1 MASVSLRGL
10 RKAYGDVEAI
20 HGIDVDIGDGEFVV
34 LVGPS
39 GSGKTTLLRMIAGLE
54 KASAGEIRVDGRVV
68 NDVPPKARDM
78 AMVFQQYALYPH
90 VTVRENLG
98 FSLRMRGED
107 RTTTAERV
115 AQVAQTL
122 GLERLLDRRPAQL
135 SGGQQQRVAI
145 GRAIVRQPSVFLFDE
160 PLSNLDGNL
169 RAQMRTEL
177 KGLHRR
183 LGTTTLYV
191 THDQVE
197 AMAMAQRIV
206 VLRAGRVEQVGTPL
220 ALYDR
225 PANVFVAAFI
235 GVPPMNLLPGQVRD
249 GHVEA
254 CGARLPLAQR
264 LEENRAV
271 IYGFRPEACR
281 IDAREGAPAR
291 LTAVETLGANVQ
303 LYADLGGATV
313 CAVTAERREWRAG
326 QPLGLRP
333 DPTRVIVFDAETGAA
348 I

>member
-1 MASVSLRGL
+1 
-10 RKAYGDVEAI
+10 
-20 HGIDVDIGDGEFVV
+20 
-34 LVGPS
+34 
-39 GSGKTTLLRMIAGLE
+39 MIAGLE

-90 VTVRENLG
+90 MTVRENLG

-107 RTTTAERV
+107 STTTAERV
-115 AQVAQTL
+115 ARVAQTL

-183 LGTTTLYV
+183 LGTTTVYV

-225 PANVFVAAFI
+225 PANVFVAGFI

-254 CGARLPLAQR
+254 CGARLPLARR

-281 IDAREGAPAR
+281 IDAPDGAPAR

-303 LYADLGGATV
+303 LYADLGGTTV

-326 QPLGLRP
+326 LPLGLRP
-333 DPTRVIVFDAETGAA
+333 DPTRVLVFDAETGAA